1 MWHGQETVPQQSAF
15 VSFRRSLLNCEEPV
29 PDFTYTALAGS
40 GERSQGILTAGSERE
55 ALSMLDARGLFPV
68 SINMAKGTSAR
79 ASGKRVKARQMA
91 TFYSQLAD
99 LLHAGVPLLRSLD
112 ILERQSASPALASI
126 VREVR
131 AKVADGTSLGDA
143 MAQHPRAFNELA
155 VSMVRA
161 GQEGGFLEDVL
172 KRIAGFTEQQED
184 LKSKVVGALA
194 YPVFLAATGFLV
206 LNVLVIFFVPQFEPI
221 FAKLK
226 EKNELPALTTG
237 LINTSHFMQDLIFT
251 PKGWMIIGG
260 VVFAF
265 VLFFRW
271 TRSERG
277 RMAMD
282 RFRLGLPQAGTIYL
296 NLALSRFTRILGTL
310 LHNGIPILQALKIAK
325 DSAGNRVLIDAIDQ
339 AAANVTEGNKL
350 AAPFTACK
358 YFPRDI
364 VEMVSVGEE
373 SNNLETVLLGVADSL
388 EKRTTRQ
395 LELFVRLLEP
405 MMLLVMAGITL
416 VVVAGLLL
424 PVFKMSS
431 TVQ

>member
-1 MWHGQETVPQQSAF
+1 M
-15 VSFRRSLLNCEEPV
+15 
-29 PDFTYTALAGS
+29 PDYSYTALASTGQ
-40 GERSQGILTAGSERE
+40 RSEGILTAGSERE
-55 ALSMLDARGLFPV
+55 ALSMLDARGLYPV
-68 SINMAKGTSAR
+68 SISMAR
-79 ASGKRVKARQMA
+79 AAGARRSGKRIRARQMA
-91 TFYSQLAD
+91 TFFAQLAD

-112 ILERQSASPALASI
+112 ILERQAANPSLSAI

-131 AKVADGTSLGDA
+131 AKVADGTSLADA
-143 MAQHPRAFNELA
+143 MAQYPKAFTELA

-172 KRIAGFTEQQED
+172 KRIADFTEQQED

-194 YPVFLAATGFLV
+194 YPVFLAVTGFIV

-221 FAKLK
+221 FTKLE
-226 EKNELPALTTG
+226 EKGELPTLTSLLMG
-237 LINTSHFMQDLIFT
+237 TSHFMQDR
-251 PKGWMIIGG
+251 WWVIGG
-260 VVFAF
+260 G
-265 VLFFRW
+265 LFLIIFLYKMW
-271 TRSERG
+271 ARSEAG

-282 RFRLGLPQAGTIYL
+282 RFRLRVPQAGTIYL

-325 DSAGNRVLIDAIDQ
+325 DSMGNKVLTEAIDK
-339 AAANVTEGNKL
+339 AAQNVTEGNKL
-350 AAPFTACK
+350 AAPFNACPW
-358 YFPRDI
+358 FPRDV

-373 SNNLETVLLGVADSL
+373 SNNLEGVLISIADSL

-416 VVVAGLLL
+416 MVVAGLLL